1 MQTRAENDM
10 ATVVMQRLPFRIPD
24 FNRCSWVSDAARQ
37 VWEPRIKRISHA
49 WQRVEMQS
57 VIAGVRRAALISVW
71 PDQRTE
77 LEAELARMGFVAE
90 ELSRSRAEKI
100 YSNSLKVPQAGEL
113 YTLRLAIGKA
123 DAVRRLSRA
132 YLIKDAVAIGSEF
145 GYPECCA
152 AFFDRYWNRE
162 QLKDTTWPMA
172 VRTTSASVSTASRV
186 ECQGSE
192 YANILWRWSGVRAVP
207 HLPCSFDCADTV
219 QLGQKMIGIGRD
231 LGLCSEMDDLL
242 AILSWPVYWSA
253 LHGIAEIKT
262 PIFKQVVNTD
272 ATPFKY
278 SVLRRGTEYPSEGP
292 AGTGFPFA
300 QFEIGKN
307 STPGALTK
315 ISSAERP
322 PAHTFQRNGFKSV
335 MAMDKAHQTL
345 VSASR
350 QILGSAGGNVIDMGC
365 GDGTLLHKIAALA
378 DNLVPYGVDL
388 DSKVVAAA
396 RTQMPPFADNI
407 RVRNLWDVANTFDLH
422 FKLVLMAVCRFDEV
436 TLERANEMLHFLTG
450 SAESVLF
457 YHYADGSQRPTMEE
471 RLARIG
477 IMNEAPCGADANV
490 SWSCWNAS
498 TPRTNARM
506 TSG

>member
-1 MQTRAENDM
+1 MD
-10 ATVVMQRLPFRIPD
+10 TVVMHRLPFRMPD
-24 FNRCSWVSDAARQ
+24 FNRCSWVSDRARQ

-49 WQRVEMQS
+49 WQRVERQS

-77 LEAELARMGFVAE
+77 LETELARMGLVAE
-90 ELSRSRAEKI
+90 ELSRARAGKI

-113 YTLRLAIGKA
+113 YTLRLAVGKA
-123 DAVRRLSRA
+123 DAVQRLSQA
-132 YLIKDAVAIGSEF
+132 YVSKDAIAIGAEF

-162 QLKDTTWPMA
+162 QIKDTTWPMA
-172 VRTTSASVSTASRV
+172 VGTTSASVSTAFRV
-186 ECQGSE
+186 ECEGSE
-192 YANILWRWSGVRAVP
+192 YANILWRCSGIRAVP
-207 HLPCSFDCADTV
+207 HLPCSFDCAGTV
-219 QLGQKMIGIGRD
+219 QLGQKMIRIGRD

-242 AILSWPVYWSA
+242 TILSWPVYWSA

-278 SVLRRGTEYPSEGP
+278 SVLRRGADYPSEGP

-300 QFEIGKN
+300 QFEVRKK
-307 STPGALTK
+307 SAPGALTK
-315 ISSAERP
+315 ISSVAGSL
-322 PAHTFQRNGFKSV
+322 AHTFQRNGFKSV

-350 QILGSAGGNVIDMGC
+350 EILGSAGGNVIDMGC
-365 GDGTLLHKIAALA
+365 GDGTLLRKIVALA
-378 DNLVPYGVDL
+378 DNLIPYGVDL

-396 RTQMPPFADNI
+396 QAQMPPFADNI
-407 RVRNLWDVANTFDLH
+407 RVRNLWDAANAFDLH

-436 TLERANEMLHFLTG
+436 TRERANEMLHYLTE
-450 SAESVLF
+450 SADAVLF
-457 YHYADGSQRPTMEE
+457 YHYAHGSQRPTMEG
-471 RLARIG
+471 RIARIG
-477 IMNEAPCGADANV
+477 IMIEAPSGADANV
-490 SWSCWNAS
+490 SWGCWNAS
-498 TPRTNARM
+498 TARKNVRM